1 MEWRP
6 GSRPQAATAQRL
18 NSWKEIAA
26 YLGTSERTVQRW
38 EQGEALPVHRHVHEK
53 GSTIYAYPVEL
64 EEWLSRRQPGGLS
77 PKGRKGQGRKPKRV
91 ARGTEG
97 RRGWLWWLA
106 AAGLAAASVWAWRGG
121 GG

>member
-1 MEWRP
+1 MQRRQ

-53 GSTIYAYPVEL
+53 ASSIYAYPVEL
-64 EEWLSRRQPGGLS
+64 EEWLRRRQPV
-77 PKGRKGQGRKPKRV
+77 GRIRKDRKPKRPAV
-91 ARGTEG
+91 AAG

-106 AAGLAAASVWAWRGG
+106 AAGVVAAGVWAWRG
-121 GG
+121 